1 MELGQRISLT
11 RNEKSMKKS
20 KYGYHKNEQNQDN
33 ARQRIIYFKRPADY
47 AGHGILQSFL
57 KTSTHKKCLRLRQ

>member
-1 MELGQRISLT
+1 
-11 RNEKSMKKS
+11 MKKS